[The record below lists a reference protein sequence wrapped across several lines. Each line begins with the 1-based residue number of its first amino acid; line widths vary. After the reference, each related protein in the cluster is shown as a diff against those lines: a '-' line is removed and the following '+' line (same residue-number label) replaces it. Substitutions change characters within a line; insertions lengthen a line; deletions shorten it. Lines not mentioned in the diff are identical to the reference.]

1 MKKIIAI
8 LLACAMMFAL
18 VACGSSSDPG
28 AGDSSA
34 PQSSAPASNA
44 PSAPD
49 KDTPEPEASG
59 AQVALIV
66 GAADTIDD
74 RGFFQSTWEGIQEFC
89 ATNSL
94 TYAYYQPTENT
105 EDALYEVID
114 LAVLNGAEIIVTT
127 GGGFIG
133 MMENVF
139 AAYPDLYFICNETPF
154 TTPAENSVIYI
165 FQGQESAFIAGVAA
179 VTEGYKEIGVIGG
192 VPIPPVNR
200 PTFGFIQGAN
210 WAAGE
215 LGIEDIN
222 LKVWY
227 CNSLEQSPD
236 AQTYAASWYQDGTE
250 LIAAFCGGAAISVFA
265 GAEANGG
272 LCIGTDT
279 DQSSVSETVIT
290 SNLKNV
296 RQSTV
301 DGLQLW
307 LDGNFAE
314 VGGSLLNMGLAE
326 GGMDLEME
334 NAKFNVFTQEQ
345 YDDLYQRIVNG
356 EFKIYTAEDAET
368 VADLW
373 EMLDEHNINF
383 EFVQ

>member
-1 MKKIIAI
+1 MKKILAI
-8 LLACAMMFAL
+8 LLACAMLFAL
-18 VACGSSSDPG
+18 AACGTTEDPG
-28 AGDSSA
+28 T
-34 PQSSAPASNA
+34 QSSAPVSSSQPAQSETPSAA
-44 PSAPD
+44 PS
-49 KDTPEPEASG
+49 EPAASG

-66 GAADTIDD
+66 GATDTIDD
-74 RGFFQSTWEGIQEFC
+74 RGFFQSTWEGIQEFST
-89 ATNSL
+89 TNNL

-200 PTFGFIQGAN
+200 PTFGFIQGVN

-215 LGIEDIN
+215 LGIEDIT

-236 AQTYAASWYQDGTE
+236 AQTYAASWYQSGTE

-279 DQSSVSETVIT
+279 DQSTVSETVIT

-334 NAKFNVFTQEQ
+334 NAKFDVFTQEQ

-356 EFKIYTAEDAET
+356 EFTIYTAEDAES
-368 VADLW
+368 VDALW
-373 EMLDEHNINF
+373 SMLEEHNISF

>member
-1 MKKIIAI
+1 MKKLLAI
-8 LLACAMMFAL
+8 LLACAMIFAL
-18 VACGSSSDPG
+18 AACGTSNDPG
-28 AGDSSA
+28 AESDP
-34 PQSSAPASNA
+34 PQTNSPESGNPGE
-44 PSAPD
+44 
-49 KDTPEPEASG
+49 TPEESEKPVASG

-89 ATNSL
+89 TANDL
-94 TYAYYQPTENT
+94 TYTYYQPTENT

-114 LAVLNGAEIIVTT
+114 LAALNGAEIIVTT

-139 AAYPDLYFICNETPF
+139 AAYPNLYFICNETPF
-154 TTPAENSVIYI
+154 TVPAENSVIYI
-165 FQGQESAFIAGVAA
+165 FQSQESAFIAGVAA
-179 VTEGYKEIGVIGG
+179 VTEGYKEIGIIGG

-200 PTFGFIQGAN
+200 PTFGFVQGVN

-215 LGIEDIN
+215 QGIDDIN

-236 AQTYAASWYQDGTE
+236 AQTYAASWFQSGTE

-265 GAEANGG
+265 GAEASNG
-272 LCIGTDT
+272 LCIGADT
-279 DQSSVSETVIT
+279 DQSTVSDTVIT
-290 SNLKNV
+290 SNLKEV

-307 LDGNFAE
+307 LDGNFSE

-326 GGMDLEME
+326 GGMALEMD
-334 NAKFNVFTQEQ
+334 NAKFSVFTQEQ
-345 YDDLYQRIVNG
+345 YDDLYQRIVSG
-356 EFKIYTAEDAET
+356 EFTIYTAEDAET
-368 VADLW
+368 VSDLW
-373 EMLDEHNINF
+373 AMLDVHNINF
-383 EFVQ
+383 EVVQ